1 MNVLEIILLVISLI
15 LIILVLLQAGKAENT
30 SGIISGDTS
39 ALFTNRKERGS
50 ELFIS
55 RLTLVLGLA
64 FFAISLAA
72 MFI

>member
-55 RLTLVLGLA
+55 RLTLVLGLV

>member
-1 MNVLEIILLVISLI
+1 MNVLEIILLVISLL

-30 SGIISGDTS
+30 SGIISADTS
-39 ALFTNRKERGS
+39 TLFTNRKERGS